1 MIVKIVGA
9 SVDSFSK
16 LYRKDENEY
25 IIGCDGGI
33 NVLNH
38 CKIAYDVA
46 IGDFDSALIDNVARE
61 VETIKFKPEKD
72 ESDLELA
79 LRHAQVLNPDRIEIY
94 NVTGN
99 RLDHFYA
106 ALNLIKQN
114 PGKVIMYD
122 SNNEIFSSNSNEFLK
137 DDYKY
142 ISFFSIYSDTV
153 ISLEGFKYNLNN
165 YNLSLMDSLCLSN
178 EIISVGKMSTNHPV
192 LVIKS
197 K

>member
-9 SVDSFSK
+9 SIDSFSK
-16 LYRKDENEY
+16 LYKKDENEY

-33 NVLNH
+33 DVLNNYGV
-38 CKIAYDVA
+38 IYNVA
-46 IGDFDSALIDNVARE
+46 IGDFDSTSIDNISKG
-61 VETIKFKPEKD
+61 VEIIKFKSEKD

-79 LRHAQVLNPDRIEIY
+79 LHHALGLNPELIEMY

-114 PGKVIMYD
+114 PDKVVIYD
-122 SNNEIFSSNSNEFLK
+122 DHNEIYSSKHCEVFS

-142 ISFFSIYSDTV
+142 ISFFSIFPDT
-153 ISLEGFKYNLNN
+153 IINLEGFKYNLND
-165 YNLSLMDSLCLSN
+165 YSLSLLDSLCLSN
-178 EIISVGKMSTNHPV
+178 EIKSVGKMDSNNPV
-192 LVIKS
+192 LIIKS